1 MSIDY
6 ESGGGDF
13 DARIKVIGIGGGGGN
28 AVNNMIQMQL
38 GGVEFIVANTDAQAL
53 QRSLAPNRIQMGV
66 NITRGLGAGAKP
78 EIGQRAAEE
87 SHDRIRELLVG
98 ADMVFITAGMG
109 GGTGT
114 GAASVVARVARD
126 MGLLT
131 VAIVTKPFEFEGK
144 RRMRVAEEGL
154 RELRQYVDTAIVIPN
169 EKLMRSVGPGTTML
183 EAFRKADDVLYE
195 AVRGI
200 TDLITME
207 GLINVDFAD
216 VRTVMAE
223 MGQAMMGAANA
234 VGEQRALDAV
244 TNAIA
249 SPLLE
254 DASIHGARGVLI
266 NITGG
271 PDLTLREVNEAT
283 MVVRNM
289 VHEEALIVF
298 GAMIDPDMGQGVRV
312 TVVATGIGA
321 ATDTAVLPNVG
332 THPAASVIRPQPK
345 HWLQQQ
351 MASATSASRATQNG
365 AGAQNVEEMAST
377 AERSA
382 SQVGRAG
389 RWRTKGTDLEKKF
402 GSAENGL
409 VDLDKPTFLRLQM
422 D

>member
-1 MSIDY
+1 MSVEF
-6 ESGGGDF
+6 ESGNSDF

-38 GGVEFIVANTDAQAL
+38 NGVEFVVANTDAQAL
-53 QRSLAPNRIQMGV
+53 QRSLASNRIQMGAG
-66 NITRGLGAGAKP
+66 ITRGLGAGAKP

-87 SHDRIRELLVG
+87 SHDRIRELLSG

-114 GAASVVARVARD
+114 GAASVVARVARE

-234 VGEQRALDAV
+234 TGEQRALDAV

-271 PDLTLREVNEAT
+271 ADLTLREIDEAA

-298 GAMIDPDMGQGVRV
+298 GAMIDPDMGQSVRV

-321 ATDTAVLPNVG
+321 ASDGASPAQGVGLSNAISGRTTKLQTRSRVLHN
-332 THPAASVIRPQPK
+332 
-345 HWLQQQ
+345 
-351 MASATSASRATQNG
+351 
-365 AGAQNVEEMAST
+365 GAQNVEEIVST
-377 AERSA
+377 VDRKTIAQIGGQS
-382 SQVGRAG
+382 G
-389 RWRTKGTDLEKKF
+389 RWRTRGAELEKF
-402 GSAENGL
+402 GSGENGL